1 MFSKNNNF
9 NSRSCYEWSWHM
21 SADERKENAS
31 LLLRYTSYMLSLLCK
46 SVDPYIMEARR
57 GRSQA
62 GAHSYKKSKLI
73 GATIVGAS
81 RRLEAIRAAEPFAI
95 VVEEACEVM
104 EPTIVSV
111 LAVKS
116 LKKLELI
123 GDHRQLPAFVQQCW
137 HNLETSSPS
146 IKSVYVTHSHTHTLT
161 HTHVHTHIYI
171 YI

>member
-1 MFSKNNNF
+1 
-9 NSRSCYEWSWHM
+9 
-21 SADERKENAS
+21 
-31 LLLRYTSYMLSLLCK
+31 
-46 SVDPYIMEARR
+46 MEARR

-123 GDHRQLPAFVQQCW
+123 GDHRQLPAFVQQC
-137 HNLETSSPS
+137 
-146 IKSVYVTHSHTHTLT
+146 
-161 HTHVHTHIYI
+161 
-171 YI
+171 